1 MTTRLFRRTRVLAVL
16 LATFLTGGAMMLPTQ
31 ALAECGDGTVDAGEA
46 CDGGECCSPTCTAL
60 TLGTPCTDD
69 GEVCTRDVC
78 DGAGACVHDG
88 SPQSACLVAPK
99 GKLQITNDAI
109 DAKDKL
115 ILQMQNAPGISPAD
129 FGNPLSTDTYHA
141 CIFGPDSLLMSAEIG
156 PGGTCNGKPCWTET
170 TAGFTYKDT
179 TGSKDGITLL
189 ALKASAKPKTK
200 INAKAAGSA
209 LPDAPLPFPD
219 AVMAQIVNA
228 NTGQCFE
235 TYFLEPSAV
244 KRNTSEAYDSKSAAP
259 GFEIPGLATVVRQ
272 DDLDPGT
279 PSAGGEFP
287 RLVPPDPT
295 EVTIESI
302 SYDGTGCP
310 QNSVAQSFS
319 SDRTSFTLTFD
330 QLNATK
336 GPGVAASENVKTCQL
351 NLNLK
356 IPQGWQY
363 SIGTIDYRGHVAL
376 PKKMKATQQSTYYF
390 NGDGDLAS
398 ADTTYVGPV
407 DKDYLIRDTLP
418 FSTVVWSSC
427 DVVRPLTM
435 TTQLSL
441 KGGTEPGEIST
452 ASVDGKVKF
461 VLALQWKQCP

>member
-1 MTTRLFRRTRVLAVL
+1 MTRLFQSTRVLAVL
-16 LATFLTGGAMMLPTQ
+16 LTSILTGGMTALPSF
-31 ALAECGDGTVDAGEA
+31 AFAECGDGIVDVDEA

-60 TLGTPCTDD
+60 ALGTACADD

-88 SPQSACLVAPK
+88 SPLSACLVAPK
-99 GKLQITNDAI
+99 GKLQITNDAV

-115 ILQMQNAPGISPAD
+115 ILQMQNAPGISPED
-129 FGNPLSTDTYHA
+129 FGNPLTTDSYHA
-141 CIFGPDSLLMSAEIG
+141 CIFGPDALLLSAEIG
-156 PGGTCNGKPCWTET
+156 PGGNCNGKPCWTET

-200 INAKAAGSA
+200 INAKAAGAA
-209 LPDAPLPFPD
+209 LPPAPLPFPD

-235 TYFLEPSAV
+235 TYFLEPAAV
-244 KRNTSEAYDSKSAAP
+244 KKNTGSAYDSKSAAP

-272 DDLDPGT
+272 DDLDPAT
-279 PSAGGEFP
+279 PPAAGEFP

-295 EVTIESI
+295 EVTVDSI
-302 SYDGTGCP
+302 TYEGTGCP
-310 QNSVAQSFS
+310 QGSVGQSLS
-319 SDRTSFTLTFD
+319 SDRTAFTLSFD
-330 QLNATK
+330 QFIARK
-336 GPGVAASENVKTCQL
+336 GPAVSPTENTKTCQL

-363 SIGTIDYRGHVAL
+363 SIGTIDYRGNVHL

-390 NGDGDLAS
+390 DGDGDLSS

-407 DKDYLIRDTLP
+407 DKAYLIRDTLP

-427 DVVRPLTM
+427 DVVRPLTV

-441 KGGTEPGEIST
+441 KGGTEPGEIT
-452 ASVDGKVKF
+452 NASVDGKVKF
-461 VLALQWKQCP
+461 VLALQWKKCP

>member
-1 MTTRLFRRTRVLAVL
+1 MTTRLFRSTRVLAVL
-16 LATFLTGGAMMLPTQ
+16 LASVLIGGTTMRPS
-31 ALAECGDGTVDAGEA
+31 LAWAVCGDGTVDAGEA

-60 TLGTPCTDD
+60 ALGTACADD

-88 SPQSACLVAPK
+88 SPLSACLVAPK
-99 GKLQITNDAI
+99 GKLQITNDAV

-129 FGNPLSTDTYHA
+129 FGNPLATDSYHA
-141 CIFGPDSLLMSAEIG
+141 CIFGPDALLMSAEIG

-170 TAGFTYKDT
+170 SAGFTYKDT

-200 INAKAAGSA
+200 INAKAAGNA

-244 KRNTSEAYDSKSAAP
+244 KKNTAEAYDSKSAAP
-259 GFEIPGLATVVRQ
+259 GFEVPGLAIVVRQ
-272 DDLDPGT
+272 DDLDPST
-279 PSAGGEFP
+279 PPAGGENP
-287 RLVPPDPT
+287 RLVPPNPT
-295 EVTIESI
+295 EVFVQSI
-302 SYDGTGCP
+302 TYDGTGCP
-310 QNSVAQSFS
+310 EGSVAQSFS
-319 SDRTSFTLTFD
+319 ADRTSFTLIFD
-330 QLNATK
+330 QFVATK
-336 GPGVAASENVKTCQL
+336 GPGVAPSENTKTCQV
-351 NLNLK
+351 NLDLK
-356 IPQGWQY
+356 VPQGWQY
-363 SIGTIDYRGHVAL
+363 SIGTVDYRGFVAL
-376 PKKMKATQQSTYYF
+376 PKKMKAKQETTYYF
-390 NGDGDLAS
+390 DGDGDLAS
-398 ADTTYVGPV
+398 ADTTYAGPV
-407 DKDYLIRDTLP
+407 SKSYLIRDTLP

-441 KGGTEPGEIST
+441 KGGTEPGQISND
-452 ASVDGKVKF
+452 SVDGKVKF